1 MTAIFLG
8 LVILVVAAL
17 LAAIGVSVTINTRRL
32 REKTAMLAALKEQAE
47 VAERNKSVFVAN
59 TAHELRTP
67 INGME
72 GMLKH
77 LDERGLD
84 EEQKEDVGAVVEQA
98 EKILSL
104 VNTVLDVCKAEAGRL
119 HLESLPFDLRSWL
132 RDALHSHVHAAQEQG
147 LNFTWHVDGDVP
159 SVVVGDYLRL
169 QQVVDRIV
177 DNAVKFTSS
186 GGVCV
191 RVQCLPPH
199 THIPAHLLSLGCLVT
214 EPTPCCS
221 SPAAATTAAKPA
233 AAATAAAAS
242 AAGHRVGA
250 GEPLIRASLWEQVGQ
265 RGLARVVTGA
275 CSEWVV
281 QRGLAAQCLE
291 CYWRMPPVQ
300 EGGPEQEESEEKG
313 GREEREEGEE
323 RVSVREQ
330 SDAYQESGGDGGGE
344 RPGGAQVGDAGCRE
358 TGAAL
363 IPLRPRAAVHGAA
376 SAGEDAG
383 SAAGSTAPG
392 DGAVGSWRRAV
403 GRCWRARGREQGT
416 EAEGG
421 GDRRCVVVLT
431 CEDTGCGIAEEVQRH
446 VFQAFMQTRA
456 HGGSGMSLHL
466 CRQLVALMGGRIG
479 LLSTES
485 HGTTLHVTLPMAVAA
500 ATAAAP
506 VGGNPG
512 LASAN
517 TSGPQATCAASSS
530 SGDEAAVPRAVET
543 KSASESLKE
552 LLQGKAILVVDDNAI
567 NRRVAASTLA
577 RYGAQVALAESGDA
591 ALRLLQA
598 PHSFRLVLMDLQM
611 PGLDGFHTTARLR
624 ALEAQ
629 ANTAHE
635 GLQGGQEAK
644 EEQGGQGSQG
654 VQCMAEVGKRGTEGG
669 SGGWQGQ
676 QHIHVVA
683 MSADVDST
691 VAARATQAG
700 MDGAVQKPLNERL
713 LLQVLST
720 LNGL

>member
-32 REKTAMLAALKEQAE
+32 REKTAVLAALKEQAE

-177 DNAVKFTSS
+177 DNAVKFTTS

-199 THIPAHLLSLGCLVT
+199 THIPTHLLSLGCLVT
-214 EPTPCCS
+214 EPNPCCS
-221 SPAAATTAAKPA
+221 SPAAATTAAKTA

-275 CSEWVV
+275 CSEWMV
-281 QRGLAAQCLE
+281 QRGLAAQCLG

-466 CRQLVALMGGRIG
+466 CRQLVALMGGSIG

-512 LASAN
+512 LASTN

-543 KSASESLKE
+543 KSASGGRQRHQPAGGS
-552 LLQGKAILVVDDNAI
+552 
-567 NRRVAASTLA
+567 STLA

-629 ANTAHE
+629 ANTAQE

>member
-32 REKTAMLAALKEQAE
+32 REKTAVLAALKEQAE

-98 EKILSL
+98 EKILS
-104 VNTVLDVCKAEAGRL
+104 
-119 HLESLPFDLRSWL
+119 
-132 RDALHSHVHAAQEQG
+132 HSMS
-147 LNFTWHVDGDVP
+147 TR
-159 SVVVGDYLRL
+159 VVVGDYLRL

-233 AAATAAAAS
+233 AAATAATAS

-281 QRGLAAQCLE
+281 QRGLAAQCLG

-323 RVSVREQ
+323 RVSVQEQ

-358 TGAAL
+358 TGAAV

-383 SAAGSTAPG
+383 SAAGSTALG

-466 CRQLVALMGGRIG
+466 CRQLVALMGGSIG

-485 HGTTLHVTLPMAVAA
+485 HDTTLHVTLPMAVAA

-552 LLQGKAILVVDDNAI
+552 LLQGKAILVRCRARRFCEKRMLTPTPSPICPALVPSPPLLYPLCAPPPLSPVVDDNAI

-629 ANTAHE
+629 ANTAQE

-669 SGGWQGQ
+669 SRGWQGQ

>member
-32 REKTAMLAALKEQAE
+32 REKTAVLAALKEQAE

-177 DNAVKFTSS
+177 DNAVKFTTS

-199 THIPAHLLSLGCLVT
+199 THIPTHLLSLGCLVT
-214 EPTPCCS
+214 EPNPCCS
-221 SPAAATTAAKPA
+221 SPAAATTAAKTA

-275 CSEWVV
+275 CSEWMV
-281 QRGLAAQCLE
+281 QRGLAAQCLG

-446 VFQAFMQTRA
+446 VFQAFMQVSPAPHAGQGDSGGGRQRHQPA
-456 HGGSGMSLHL
+456 GGS
-466 CRQLVALMGGRIG
+466 
-479 LLSTES
+479 
-485 HGTTLHVTLPMAVAA
+485 
-500 ATAAAP
+500 
-506 VGGNPG
+506 
-512 LASAN
+512 
-517 TSGPQATCAASSS
+517 
-530 SGDEAAVPRAVET
+530 
-543 KSASESLKE
+543 
-552 LLQGKAILVVDDNAI
+552 
-567 NRRVAASTLA
+567 STLA

-629 ANTAHE
+629 ANTAQE